1 MEDNEV
7 VNVVLVTEVEDVLNS
22 HAIVTIGNSIT
33 RNRLDNYDENIF
45 ICLHRT
51 LANPSPEWV
60 GPTPDK
66 IICLVSRHQ

>member
-33 RNRLDNYDENIF
+33 RNRARQL
-45 ICLHRT
+45 
-51 LANPSPEWV
+51 
-60 GPTPDK
+60 
-66 IICLVSRHQ
+66 